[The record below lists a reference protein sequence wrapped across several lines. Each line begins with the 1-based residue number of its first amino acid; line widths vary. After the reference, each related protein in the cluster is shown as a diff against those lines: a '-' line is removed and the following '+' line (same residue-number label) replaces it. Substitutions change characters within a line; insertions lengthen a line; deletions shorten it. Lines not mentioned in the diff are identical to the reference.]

1 MAKETGVDQ
10 KKLNV
15 QNDEVRQMERLLVRM
30 PNHTCV
36 TFFSQIS
43 LQKMKAD
50 REVSYFNRRLQFE
63 KQGEKLIILKQV
75 GK

>member
-1 MAKETGVDQ
+1 
-10 KKLNV
+10 
-15 QNDEVRQMERLLVRM
+15 MERLLVRM

-63 KQGEKLIILKQV
+63 KLGER
-75 GK
+75 